1 MPIYSIKIKEY
12 YEMGLFNKIKTQAST
27 IGSNISDSTSKLG
40 SDIATSAKENAKLS
54 AIRAEITSIEGQLN
68 IGYKD
73 IGKKYVENL
82 LANQGENVE
91 VTLQEP
97 LARIEP
103 LLEKKIELEDE
114 AIEIEKKIKDQI
126 IIQEKAI
133 FQKEYDQEKEKL
145 EKAVKLDVLSKEE
158 MEEKLAKARLK
169 LDNFDNIRKLKKQEE
184 MGLITKTEL
193 AEKLATFGA

>member
-54 AIRAEITSIEGQLN
+54 AIRTEITSIEGQLN

-193 AEKLATFGA
+193 AEKLAAFGA

>member
-169 LDNFDNIRKLKKQEE
+169 LDNFDSIRSLKSK
-184 MGLITKTEL
+184 K
-193 AEKLATFGA
+193 KWV

>member
-1 MPIYSIKIKEY
+1 
-12 YEMGLFNKIKTQAST
+12 MGLFNKIKTQAST

-54 AIRAEITSIEGQLN
+54 AIRTEITSIEGQLN

-193 AEKLATFGA
+193 AEKLAAFGA

>member
-1 MPIYSIKIKEY
+1 
-12 YEMGLFNKIKTQAST
+12 MGLFNKIKTQAST
-27 IGSNISDSTSKLG
+27 IGTNISDSTSKLS

-54 AIRAEITSIEGQLN
+54 AIRSEITSIEGQLN

-73 IGKKYVENL
+73 IGKKYVQNL
-82 LANQGENVE
+82 LANQGENIE
-91 VTLQEP
+91 VALQEP
-97 LARIEP
+97 LSRIEP

-193 AEKLATFGA
+193 AEKLAVFGA